1 MHGNITPSTP
11 KPAPCKAKPE
21 YAVTGHEELD
31 VDQAEKPDN
40 QLLTTTTE
48 CNLQLSKDETC
59 SQPSK

>member
-40 QLLTTTTE
+40 QLLRQQQ
-48 CNLQLSKDETC
+48 NAIS
-59 SQPSK
+59 S